1 MQFSSILVATFAAL
15 TIAAPTGQKAK
26 RAAVLATQTYD
37 EISISGG
44 TAGNAEEEAIAV
56 LTNNGALDLNDLANV
71 DPADI
76 AFLGSVN
83 DIANDA
89 EVEAF
94 NAALEGATGDE
105 KTAIQNGK
113 IKNKVLKLEATVIEL
128 QAKAA
133 QGEDTSAKLAAEQKK
148 LDNNIALDTAA
159 AGEPSTKLSFDA
171 STS

>member
-1 MQFSSILVATFAAL
+1 MQFSAILVATFAAL

-26 RAAVLATQTYD
+26 RVAVLSTKTYD
-37 EISISGG
+37 EISISGA
-44 TAGNAEEEAIAV
+44 TAGDAEAEAIAV

-76 AFLGSVN
+76 EFLGSVN

-89 EVEAF
+89 ETDAF
-94 NAALEGATGDE
+94 NVAIEAATGDE
-105 KTAIQNGK
+105 KVALQNGK

-133 QGEDTSAKLAAEQKK
+133 QGEDTAAKLAAEQKK
-148 LDNNIALDTAA
+148 LDNNIALDAAA
-159 AGEPSTKLSFDA
+159 AGQPSTFLSFDA
-171 STS
+171 STA

>member
-1 MQFSSILVATFAAL
+1 M
-15 TIAAPTGQKAK
+15 
-26 RAAVLATQTYD
+26 
-37 EISISGG
+37 
-44 TAGNAEEEAIAV
+44 
-56 LTNNGALDLNDLANV
+56 TNNGALDLNDLANV

-94 NAALEGATGDE
+94 NVALEGATGDE

-159 AGEPSTKLSFDA
+159 AGQPSTKLSFDA
-171 STS
+171 STA